1 MCLLQTVFQT
11 CPLTGDE
18 WMTVMKF
25 SLPVVLLD
33 ETLKF
38 VARKYADGKNDWLSG
53 VHGIV
58 MMWGV
63 FFLFI
68 WSNII

>member
-1 MCLLQTVFQT
+1 VFQT
-11 CPLTGDE
+11 CPLTGEE
-18 WMTVMKF
+18 WITVMKF

-38 VARKYADGKNDWLSG
+38 VARKYADGKEEWFSG
-53 VHGIV
+53 VHGII

-63 FFLFI
+63 FFLVI
-68 WSNII
+68 YSGII